1 MPHGIEA
8 IKTHLETV
16 DNVPLLVSLFTD
28 ATPLSV
34 KQMVEVF
41 REHGEVVLAVG
52 GGYRSYNQ
60 SIYSTAHL
68 GCSVSVLP
76 GLGSATNLL
85 PADEEVLVRQFPV
98 HSSRSL
104 SRADILLS
112 FRLIGLNTINFLQ
125 TPYRSDL
132 NTAHRMQPNGPVPKS
147 PAESGNDGAARGP
160 TGDTEEAANLLDQPL
175 LSPPPVEA
183 AEHLRLAVLMEAL
196 RMGRIFLL
204 NLMQAL
210 AFYCVA
216 TVRCF
221 CIFALY
227 HASRRLVNVHF
238 WMWCRSCRSGCG
250 RWLRSPFHSVC
261 PHRRRRVWLCC
272 SSACTCG

>member
-160 TGDTEEAANLLDQPL
+160 PGDAEEAANLLDQPL

-216 TVRCF
+216 TVRC
-221 CIFALY
+221 CSTLNIAI
-227 HASRRLVNVHF
+227 S
-238 WMWCRSCRSGCG
+238 SC
-250 RWLRSPFHSVC
+250 
-261 PHRRRRVWLCC
+261 
-272 SSACTCG
+272 